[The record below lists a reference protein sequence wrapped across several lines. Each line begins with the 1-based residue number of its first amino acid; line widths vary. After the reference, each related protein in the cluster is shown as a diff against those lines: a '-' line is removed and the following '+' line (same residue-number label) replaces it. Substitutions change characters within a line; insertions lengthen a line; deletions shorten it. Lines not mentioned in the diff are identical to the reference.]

1 VLGDL
6 DSSDTTAR
14 QSSFEE
20 VDQTGSDAEDGTV
33 PLRRKLSTWL
43 GSLGKGNRKQ
53 KIVRD
58 LNSHFYCDSPQNIDQ
73 NAREERTEKEQI
85 PVVEVTE
92 SPAAEIQETEV
103 DGFNFAIPDSSR
115 PPSGLST
122 LSALDMDQKSDA
134 PVSEESFEIYHQS
147 ESENEG
153 ELNPEVRG
161 ETHSES
167 EETRQKKK
175 VFFIAEELMTSE
187 RAFIDVL
194 KLLNV
199 DFRQTV
205 RVVAAKQRYPVIPD
219 AELDKIL
226 NSLPQLQSL
235 NEDLLRDLE
244 NRINNWN
251 SVKKIA
257 DVIVRKGPF
266 LKLYTSYIQNF
277 ESQCTYLDECCQK
290 YPRFA
295 KVVKEFEAS
304 SRCQK
309 LSLKHYMLKPVQ
321 RIPQYRLLLEDYL
334 RHLSPISPDLDDTR
348 TALKI
353 VCDVADH
360 ANRSIKLGVSLSI
373 YNSNGNISELVF
385 IIKINVKCP

>member
-20 VDQTGSDAEDGTV
+20 VDETGSDAEDGTN
-33 PLRRKLSTWL
+33 PLRSKLSAWL
-43 GSLGKGNRKQ
+43 GSFGKGNWKQ
-53 KIVRD
+53 KIMD
-58 LNSHFYCDSPQNIDQ
+58 SNSHFYCDNKETLDRST
-73 NAREERTEKEQI
+73 REEKPEKEQI

-92 SPAAEIQETEV
+92 TPAAGIQETEV

-122 LSALDMDQKSDA
+122 LSALDIDQKSDA
-134 PVSEESFEIYHQS
+134 PVSEVSFEIYHQS
-147 ESENEG
+147 ESENEA
-153 ELNPEVRG
+153 EINPGDRDEN
-161 ETHSES
+161 HSEP
-167 EETRQKKK
+167 EETRQEKKA
-175 VFFIAEELMTSE
+175 FFIAEELMTSE

-194 KLLNV
+194 KLLSM
-199 DFRQTV
+199 DFRQAV
-205 RVVAAKQRYPVIPD
+205 HAVAAKQRYPIIPE

-226 NSLPQLQSL
+226 NNLPQLQSL

-244 NRINNWN
+244 NRINNWS

-277 ESQCTYLDECCQK
+277 ESQCTYLEECCQK

-334 RHLSPISPDLDDTR
+334 RHLSPFSPDLDDTR

-360 ANRSIKLGVSLSI
+360 ANRSIKQGVSVSI
-373 YNSNGNISELVF
+373 YS
-385 IIKINVKCP
+385 